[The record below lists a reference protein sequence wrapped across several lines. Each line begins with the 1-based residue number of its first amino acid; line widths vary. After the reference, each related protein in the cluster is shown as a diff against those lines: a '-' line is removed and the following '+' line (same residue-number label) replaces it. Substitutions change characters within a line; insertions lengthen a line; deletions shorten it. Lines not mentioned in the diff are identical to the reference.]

1 MYIFDILMTMNE
13 TEISKII
20 DNTIL
25 RENIFYIKKKFF
37 KILYFI
43 RNEANRL
50 WNLSQKIMHKSKYIV

>member
-25 RENIFYIKKKFF
+25 RENIIYIKKKSF

>member
-25 RENIFYIKKKFF
+25 RENIIYIKKKSF

-50 WNLSQKIMHKSKYIV
+50 WNLS